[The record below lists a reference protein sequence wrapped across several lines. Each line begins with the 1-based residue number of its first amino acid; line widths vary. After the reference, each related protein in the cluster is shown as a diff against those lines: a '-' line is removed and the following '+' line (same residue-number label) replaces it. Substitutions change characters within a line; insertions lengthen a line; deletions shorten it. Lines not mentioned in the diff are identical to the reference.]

1 MHKIHT
7 EKIFKKRD
15 KKEDLTKCKY
25 FIVLERLTCVK
36 MIILSKFIYRV
47 STIPTKDQ
55 QRFFWFLLFSFCFV
69 FQTTLNECQV
79 FRALTPFVNDTILA
93 FSFPMIYFVFSGPY
107 FFQFQRIEFQLLGL
121 KNHSK
126 IKRRKWFFFPCSY
139 RGQQTASFIIN
150 THLCRYYSN
159 K

>member
-1 MHKIHT
+1 MQVYAVVI
-7 EKIFKKRD
+7 RAG
-15 KKEDLTKCKY
+15 
-25 FIVLERLTCVK
+25 LEGDISWRLRAWLWRLTN
-36 MIILSKFIYRV
+36 RV
-47 STIPTKDQ
+47 SKLHSVPDRSTEV
-55 QRFFWFLLFSFCFV
+55 FGFLLFSFCFV

-79 FRALTPFVNDTILA
+79 FRALTPFVNDIILA

-150 THLCRYYSN
+150 THPCRYYSN

>member
-1 MHKIHT
+1 MQIFPILRKTHLCKDDNSFQIHLQIQYNPNKRST
-7 EKIFKKRD
+7 EVFG
-15 KKEDLTKCKY
+15 
-25 FIVLERLTCVK
+25 
-36 MIILSKFIYRV
+36 
-47 STIPTKDQ
+47 
-55 QRFFWFLLFSFCFV
+55 FLLFSFCFV

-79 FRALTPFVNDTILA
+79 FRALTPFVNDIILA

-150 THLCRYYSN
+150 THPCRYYSN